1 MYLVPF
7 FCILA
12 TTTTMNTDTTT
23 AGDCNDYMTLE
34 EYTRNKDFYSGKVEN
49 IQMKEYVK
57 V

>member
-1 MYLVPF
+1 
-7 FCILA
+7 
-12 TTTTMNTDTTT
+12 MNTDTTT
-23 AGDCNDYMTLE
+23 AGDCNDYMTLA

>member
-12 TTTTMNTDTTT
+12 STTT

-49 IQMKEYVK
+49 IQVK
-57 V
+57 GYIKI